1 MKKLLMM
8 ALLVIAATSAYA
20 QDDALKSILK
30 VKTYDDAQKLLKSKE
45 ASMTAWDKAEAYNHL
60 VDIAYDEVQNVHQTM
75 TQNQLNIQL
84 KQKVQ
89 PFDTAKYY
97 NAVYNSINDGIYCD
111 KFDQQPNKKGKIKP
125 SFHEANQKRLYNL
138 RPELINAGQAAKNDR
153 AEALKNFSLY
163 IESYSAPLFKEVD
176 KVKNHDQYLG
186 EVARVASAYAFES
199 KDMDKANRYIDI
211 ALQDT
216 ASYKEA
222 LNLKLYYMQQN
233 LKTRQDSIDYCNKL
247 KQIYEKDKSNEQIF
261 GTLASILGNLGP
273 NEKAEQKKLVSD
285 KLAENPNNFMAWA
298 LKGQV
303 EMNESKW
310 DDAIA
315 SYKKAVSIDDKNAL
329 ILTYLGFSINSKAA
343 TIENNKT
350 EQMNLIKESMGYLEK
365 ARDADPN
372 REKANWCYPLYQ
384 CYYAVYGANDSR
396 TKEMEAMT
404 KR

>member
-1 MKKLLMM
+1 
-8 ALLVIAATSAYA
+8 
-20 QDDALKSILK
+20 
-30 VKTYDDAQKLLKSKE
+30 
-45 ASMTAWDKAEAYNHL
+45 
-60 VDIAYDEVQNVHQTM
+60 
-75 TQNQLNIQL
+75 
-84 KQKVQ
+84 
-89 PFDTAKYY
+89 
-97 NAVYNSINDGIYCD
+97 
-111 KFDQQPNKKGKIKP
+111 
-125 SFHEANQKRLYNL
+125 
-138 RPELINAGQAAKNDR
+138 
-153 AEALKNFSLY
+153 
-163 IESYSAPLFKEVD
+163 
-176 KVKNHDQYLG
+176 
-186 EVARVASAYAFES
+186 
-199 KDMDKANRYIDI
+199 
-211 ALQDT
+211 
-216 ASYKEA
+216 
-222 LNLKLYYMQQN
+222 MQQN